1 MKRNLFFLIF
11 LISLL
16 LCFGVSAQNSYE
28 VYNYGEF
35 TGITDVIMS
44 ESEKEYIQIK
54 DLPKLNMEYEYLL
67 EGGFRITDGK
77 TTAEIYYN
85 KDLEINKYSFAN
97 PLITVNGD
105 MDYLLLDII
114 GKCFS
119 NDYRGSLRDDTW
131 KIYLE
136 VGDGISSVPEPMPY
150 VKGLEIDGI
159 LYDYVN
165 NLYIVRI
172 KCENNCQYN
181 DVQIFLGLYD
191 SNNRLIDACL
201 KNRYIVERTET
212 EFTVVIPLKESV
224 AKADSVKLMMWSD
237 GGFPQ
242 MKSFTIKDLE
252 FDRTMS
258 VPIEKEQ
265 IFSDVGTDDR
275 YYDAIYIMNKQFGED
290 IIFAGYDDG
299 TFKGEEKITRAMYA
313 YAISKLLGMN
323 FSKVFIEAEYPFRD
337 MPKSEWCYR
346 EAGFAVANG
355 FMYCENDEF
364 LPDKN
369 VTSNEVL
376 FGFLAALG
384 ENVSHGDKVAKL
396 AFERNLLENVNLE
409 DILGSKVSKKAF
421 IQIAYNFMM
430 EYTKNGVIL

>member
-1 MKRNLFFLIF
+1 MKRILFFLIF

-16 LCFGVSAQNSYE
+16 ICFGVSAQNSYE

-35 TGITDVIMS
+35 TGITDIFVS
-44 ESEKEYIQIK
+44 DSDREYIRIK
-54 DLPKLNMEYEYLL
+54 DLSKLNIEYEYLVDR
-67 EGGFRITDGK
+67 GWRISVGEKSADLYHGK
-77 TTAEIYYN
+77 DAEIGNYRF
-85 KDLEINKYSFAN
+85 EN
-97 PLITVNGD
+97 PLITVD
-105 MDYLLLDII
+105 DVEYLFLDVI

-119 NDYRGSLRDDTW
+119 SKYKGSLKNDVW
-131 KIYLE
+131 CIYLE
-136 VGDGISSVPEPMPY
+136 VGDEPASEPSPEPVPSA
-150 VKGLEIDGI
+150 KGLTFDNI
-159 LYDYVN
+159 LCDYEN
-165 NLYIVRI
+165 DIFIISI
-172 KCENNCQYN
+172 KNEDNRQYN
-181 DVQIFLGLYD
+181 NVQVFAGFYD
-191 SNNRLIDACL
+191 GGGRLIDVSL
-201 KNRYIVERTET
+201 KNKYILEAAEKNYTA
-212 EFTVVIPLKESV
+212 VIPMKGKLKNGD
-224 AKADSVKLMMWSD
+224 KVKLMLWCNGAPSVKN
-237 GGFPQ
+237 FI
-242 MKSFTIKDLE
+242 IKDFE
-252 FDRTMS
+252 FDREMQ
-258 VPIEKEQ
+258 VPAEKEQ

-299 TFKGEEKITRAMYA
+299 SFKGEEKITRAMYA

-346 EAGFAVANG
+346 EAGFAIANG

-369 VTSNEVL
+369 VTSNEVF

-384 ENVSHGDKVAKL
+384 ENVSPGDKVAKL